1 MPFRGSK
8 SETGWGPISRHRSSV
23 RHVTPVQCVTGD
35 RTGQTPRP
43 GRSTKYECTSTLG
56 VRERQTRCCSQIKPN
71 VSQVM
76 IPGNISPKCVLLPPG
91 SPFYFLR
98 FSRYEQASTAMA
110 SVRGRCCLCNCPDA
124 VVVGRPIHGAASL
137 VIPSTAE
144 QPSTRRRRR
153 QCPRN
158 RAQHSRCWLPSRS
171 TDISAYQGQ
180 TRPTQQTMNC

>member
-110 SVRGRCCLCNCPDA
+110 SVRGRCCLCNRTNVVA
-124 VVVGRPIHGAASL
+124 VV
-137 VIPSTAE
+137 PSMALPVSSFPRGVNARATEHNTADAGCRVD
-144 QPSTRRRRR
+144 QRTFLLIKDRQGPRSRR
-153 QCPRN
+153 
-158 RAQHSRCWLPSRS
+158 
-171 TDISAYQGQ
+171 
-180 TRPTQQTMNC
+180 